1 MLVPLFNVQI
11 TLKSASIRT
20 LLESAF
26 KGDCIYNPVQK
37 NIGKIWGS

>member
-20 LLESAF
+20 LLESTF
-26 KGDCIYNPVQK
+26 KGGCIDNPVQK
-37 NIGKIWGS
+37 NIGKI